1 MSKHKNQE
9 LELDDEFLA
18 QMDFLRSD
26 YDNALQIVEQQD
38 RDIRKLV
45 SILIEKDIPIP
56 GGIIDRYIR
65 HSLPND
71 TGELPFS

>member
-26 YDNALQIVEQQD
+26 YDNAM
-38 RDIRKLV
+38 
-45 SILIEKDIPIP
+45 
-56 GGIIDRYIR
+56 
-65 HSLPND
+65 
-71 TGELPFS
+71 

>member
-18 QMDFLRSD
+18 QMDFLRSG
-26 YDNALQIVEQQD
+26 YDNALQTVEQQN
-38 RDIRKLV
+38 RDIRKLI
-45 SILIEKDIPIP
+45 SLLIEKDIPIP
-56 GGIIDRYIR
+56 GDIIDRYVR

-71 TGELPFS
+71 TEELPFS

>member
-9 LELDDEFLA
+9 RDDEFLA

-26 YDNALQIVEQQD
+26 YDNAMQTVEQQN
-38 RDIRKLV
+38 RDIRKLI
-45 SILIEKDIPIP
+45 SLLIEKDIPIP
-56 GGIIDRYIR
+56 SDIIDRYVR

-71 TGELPFS
+71 TEELPFS